1 MADRP
6 FASRPDEGQN
16 EGQLNYISRVPRVPR
31 SELTSPLPAGGS
43 TAPASFGAG
52 RRRTPRPGFA
62 CPSCPSSRIER
73 GTWIVWRRDFAD
85 SKAGD
90 LELTV
95 PELAAVF
102 VRLGL
107 AEILETQPRGARGR
121 GYIRKEDR

>member
-1 MADRP
+1 MNDRL
-6 FASRPDEGQN
+6 FAGARDEGQ
-16 EGQLNYISRVPRVPR
+16 ERGTSKYISRVPRVPR
-31 SELTSPLPAGGS
+31 PESASSLPAGGS
-43 TAPASFGAG
+43 TAPASSGAG

-62 CPSCPSSRIER
+62 RPSSPVAR

-90 LELTV
+90 LELTL

-107 AEILETQPRGARGR
+107 AETLPDPPRGGR
-121 GYIRKEDR
+121 GKAYIRKEDA